1 MTLGW
6 IIGLLL
12 GGAVFGLIP
21 FFVGR
26 ANGRPDLGLWGL
38 IASSVSTLIFTGL
51 PLLVAIGFTI
61 AILAVRNKPVRTNT
75 VYVAAA
81 PGRQIICASG
91 PLRGQTYRLSTAG
104 LTIGRSAGCSVR
116 FADGTPG
123 VSGRHCMLH
132 WQNGSLML
140 TDLGSAYGTFL
151 EDGRRLPAQY
161 PMPVTPGDKFFVGSP
176 NIVFQIQ

>member
-1 MTLGW
+1 MPI
-6 IIGLLL
+6 IIGFLL
-12 GGAVFGLIP
+12 GGALLGLIP

-26 ANGRPDLGLWGL
+26 ANGRSDLGLWGL
-38 IASSVSTLIFTGL
+38 ISSTISALLYTWL

-61 AILAVRNKPVRTNT
+61 AILAVRNKPAAAKT
-75 VYVAAA
+75 VYVAA
-81 PGRQIICASG
+81 PSGQQIICTSG

-104 LTIGRSAGCSVR
+104 ITFGRSVGCQVR
-116 FADGTPG
+116 FPDATPG

-161 PMPVTPGDKFFVGSP
+161 PMPVAPGDKFFVGST